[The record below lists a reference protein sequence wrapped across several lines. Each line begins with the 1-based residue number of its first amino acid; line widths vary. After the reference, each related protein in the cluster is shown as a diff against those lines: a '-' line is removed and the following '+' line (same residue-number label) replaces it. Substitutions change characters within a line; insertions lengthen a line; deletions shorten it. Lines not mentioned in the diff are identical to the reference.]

1 MLITN
6 TVSHMTRTQP
16 NGKSILLV
24 GRQGHLRDALM
35 SLLSTLPDLALIYTA
50 ESGLLALRVADQNR
64 PDLLIAGSLPEA
76 ETNELLQQ
84 FKENW
89 PDTPTLVLTENAR
102 QVERVQL
109 AGATCV
115 LPAHTPSRQLLIEIA
130 GLIKQ

>member
-35 SLLSTLPDLALIYTA
+35 SLLSTLPDLALINTA
-50 ESGLLALRVADQNR
+50 ETGPLALDVAGKGQ